1 MLPLHIVR
9 GVPQTRRYERQYEAK
24 TNTKIC
30 HHVGDDDYRFFA
42 IALGLIASQ
51 GVDSSPG
58 SDSLDLSEAT
68 GVDYSDLPSSLSFT
82 ARDGSELAYRRYESA
97 RQTNR
102 ILILVHG
109 SAWHGMQFH
118 AMAGELAAR
127 GVATVIAPDMRGHG
141 AKPARRGDVD
151 HSDQLE
157 DDMSDL
163 IDYLSQGVS
172 EPEIIL
178 GGHSSGGGF
187 VVCFAGGAHAAKAD
201 AFILLAPFLKYNAPT
216 TRENSGGWARPATRR
231 IIGLAMLN
239 MVGITAL
246 NHLEVIGF
254 AMPQFVLS
262 SPYGY
267 TATRRYTY
275 RMTSAFAPRAD
286 YEGAILPL
294 STSRCWWSPA
304 IAMRRSLPSSS
315 SRSSR
320 PRPRPASIMCCPAS
334 ATWVSSTA
342 PTCCRLSRVGSAD
355 SRSKSLLSW
364 PRGTTGRKENV
375 YTTRSASF

>member
-1 MLPLHIVR
+1 MKRKLTRKFATMLATTIIV
-9 GVPQTRRYERQYEAK
+9 
-24 TNTKIC
+24 
-30 HHVGDDDYRFFA
+30 FFA

-68 GVDYSDLPSSLSFT
+68 GVDYSDLPSGLSFT

-187 VVCFAGGAHAAKAD
+187 VVRFAGGAHAAKAD

-286 YEGAILPL
+286 YEGDLAAIDKPLLVVAGDRDEAFIAEQFEPVISAQTKTGVYHVLPGVSHMGVLYGPDVPPIVESWLGGL
-294 STSRCWWSPA
+294 S
-304 IAMRRSLPSSS
+304 L
-315 SRSSR
+315 
-320 PRPRPASIMCCPAS
+320 
-334 ATWVSSTA
+334 
-342 PTCCRLSRVGSAD
+342 
-355 SRSKSLLSW
+355 
-364 PRGTTGRKENV
+364 
-375 YTTRSASF
+375 